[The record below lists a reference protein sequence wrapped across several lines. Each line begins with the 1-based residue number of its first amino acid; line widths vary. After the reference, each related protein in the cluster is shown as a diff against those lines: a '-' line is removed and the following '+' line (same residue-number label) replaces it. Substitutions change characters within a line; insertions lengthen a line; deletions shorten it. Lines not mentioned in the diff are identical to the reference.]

1 MLTSSTSD
9 LTHNSPKMTH
19 SKDYKFFSKRL
30 IKRDLPIS
38 NLSSMEE
45 HYHGGSSVSVPFMWE
60 SQPGTPK
67 VKLRETPLPPLTP
80 PPSYC
85 YSPIATP
92 SSTTRKKT
100 SKPNSTSRKKTSKPS
115 LLHNIFPKH
124 NFNGS
129 SPRIRTNF
137 PLTPSLSPSSSSS
150 LSSSPRSAP
159 YCSSSVPSSPAST
172 TSKYR
177 GGRQRITSS
186 SPIIRRLSVDSRV
199 NDDEQ
204 NEEYGTSPVST
215 LCFNGRGGNARSRT
229 TGCYSSLIKVLL
241 HY

>member
-1 MLTSSTSD
+1 MLASSTSD
-9 LTHNSPKMTH
+9 LTHNSLKITH

-30 IKRDLPIS
+30 IKRDLSIS
-38 NLSSMEE
+38 NLSSTEE

-100 SKPNSTSRKKTSKPS
+100 SKPN
-115 LLHNIFPKH
+115 LLHNIFSKH

-150 LSSSPRSAP
+150 LSSSPGWSAS
-159 YCSSSVPSSPAST
+159 YCSSSVPSSRAST

-177 GGRQRITSS
+177 GGRQRIMSS
-186 SPIIRRLSVDSRV
+186 SPIIRRLSADSRV
-199 NDDEQ
+199 NDDDE